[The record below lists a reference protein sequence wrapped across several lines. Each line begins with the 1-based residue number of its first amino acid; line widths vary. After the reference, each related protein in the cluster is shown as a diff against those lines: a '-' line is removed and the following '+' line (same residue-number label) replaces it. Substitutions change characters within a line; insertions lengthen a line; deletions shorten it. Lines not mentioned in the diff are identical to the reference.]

1 MLQITNLTYDA
12 YGRRF
17 FDGATL
23 TLTPGTKAG
32 LVGLNGVGKSTLFK
46 LILGHAQ
53 PGGGEITTP
62 KGWRVASVDQEIAA
76 SPQHLIEAV
85 LAIDTRRA
93 RLLADLETADP
104 IHQAEIH
111 HDLYA
116 IGADRAPS
124 RAAEILSGL
133 GFSTADLTRPISAFS
148 GGWRMRAALAG
159 ALLAEPDLLLLDE
172 PTNYL
177 DLEGALWLETR
188 LKRYPNAALMISHDR
203 DLLNESV
210 DAIVHV
216 AGQKLDLYT
225 GGYDDFERLRAEKAR
240 LNAANQVK
248 QEAERAHLQAFVD
261 RFRAKASKAA
271 QAQSRMKKLEK
282 LPPIAAN
289 IEDRVARFILPS
301 PKKQLAPPILRLDD
315 ASVGYGDT
323 VILRNMTIRLDPDD
337 RIGVLGV
344 NGAGKSTFAKLLAGA
359 LSERHGEQWR
369 DRRMTVAW
377 FHQHQIEAMDPE
389 DTPLEMMRRAR
400 PEDTESKRRSRLGS
414 FGMTVE
420 KVETK
425 VKDLSG
431 GERARLLLNMVAM
444 DGPHLLI
451 LDEPTNHLDIDSRR
465 ALLDALNDY
474 EGAVL
479 IITHD
484 RSLIEL
490 VADKLWLVNDGTVK
504 PYSGS
509 MEDYAKLVVER
520 AKTATREEAEATGKE
535 KAPTV
540 NSKDARKAAAAAR
553 QAIAPLKKK
562 ADDLERKIENVGN
575 QIKLLDLKLGDAEL
589 YVKNPGLA
597 VTYGKDKA
605 KLEESLVA
613 MEAEWMDAAEVYEA
627 AKLEA
632 GV

>member
-1 MLQITNLTYDA
+1 MLQITNLVFDA

-46 LILGHAQ
+46 LILGQYQA
-53 PGGGEITTP
+53 GGGEITTP
-62 KGWRVASVDQEIAA
+62 KGWRIASVDQEIAA
-76 SPQHLIEAV
+76 SGVHLIDAV
-85 LAIDTRRA
+85 LALDTRRA
-93 RLLADLETADP
+93 NLLKALETADP
-104 IHQAEIH
+104 MHQAEIH

-124 RAAEILSGL
+124 KAAEILSGL
-133 GFSTADLTRPISAFS
+133 GFSNADLTRPISDFS

-177 DLEGALWLETR
+177 DLEGALWLEAR
-188 LKRYPNAALMISHDR
+188 LQRYPNAALMISHDR
-203 DLLNESV
+203 DLLNEAV

-216 AGQKLDLYT
+216 VGQKLDYYS
-225 GGYDDFERLRAEKAR
+225 GNYDNFERMRAEKAR
-240 LNAANQVK
+240 LNAANRAK
-248 QEAERAHLQAFVD
+248 QEAEREHLQAFVD

-282 LPPIAAN
+282 LPPIAAT
-289 IEDRVARFILPS
+289 IEDRVAPFILPS
-301 PKKQLAPPILRLDD
+301 PEKKLSPPILRLED

-323 VILRNMTIRLDPDD
+323 VILRHMNIRLDPED

-359 LSERHGEQWR
+359 LTESHGTQWR

-389 DTPLEMMRRAR
+389 DTPLEMIRRAR
-400 PEDTESKRRSRLGS
+400 PDETESKRRARLGS

-444 DGPHLLI
+444 DRPHLLI

-504 PYSGS
+504 PYSGT
-509 MEDYAKLVVER
+509 MDDYAKLVIER
-520 AKTATREEAEATGKE
+520 AKTATREEASASAAAKPQG
-535 KAPTV
+535 V
-540 NSKDARKAAAAAR
+540 NSKEARKAAAAAR
-553 QAIAPLKKK
+553 SAIAPLKKK
-562 ADDLERKIENVGN
+562 ADDLEKQIETVSN
-575 QIKLLDLKLGDAEL
+575 QIKLLDLKLADPDI
-589 YVKNPGLA
+589 YVKRAAEA
-597 VTYGKDKA
+597 VAFGKDKA
-605 KLEESLVA
+605 RLEEKLVA
-613 MEAEWMDAAEVYEA
+613 LEGQWMEAAEVYEA
-627 AKLEA
+627 ARAEA

>member
-1 MLQITNLTYDA
+1 MLQINALVFDA

-17 FDGATL
+17 FDGANL
-23 TLTPGTKAG
+23 TLAPGVKAG

-46 LILGHAQ
+46 LILGHHQ
-53 PGGGEITTP
+53 PGGGEILMP

-76 SPQHLIEAV
+76 SPQHLIDAV
-85 LAIDTRRA
+85 LALDTRRA
-93 RLLADLETADP
+93 NLLKALETADP
-104 IHQAEIH
+104 MHQAEIH

-116 IGADRAPS
+116 IQADRAPS

-133 GFSTADLTRPISAFS
+133 GFSNADLTRSISDFS

-177 DLEGALWLETR
+177 DLEGALWLEAK

-203 DLLNESV
+203 DLLNEAV

-216 AGQKLDLYT
+216 TGQKLDYYS
-225 GGYDDFERLRAEKAR
+225 GNYDNFEQMRAEKAR
-240 LNAANQVK
+240 LNAANRAK
-248 QEAERAHLQAFVD
+248 QEAERAHLQGFID
-261 RFRAKASKAA
+261 RFGAKASKAT
-271 QAQSRMKKLEK
+271 QAQSRMKKLAK

-289 IEDRVARFILPS
+289 IEDRVAPFLLPS
-301 PKKQLAPPILRLDD
+301 PEKQLAPPVLRLEDVSIGYDD
-315 ASVGYGDT
+315 A
-323 VILRNMTIRLDPDD
+323 VILRNVNIRLDPDD
-337 RIGVLGV
+337 RSGVLGV

-359 LSERHGEQWR
+359 LSEKHGVQWR

-389 DTPLEMMRRAR
+389 DTPLEMMRRVR
-400 PEDTESKRRSRLGS
+400 PEETESKRRARLGS

-484 RSLIEL
+484 RSLVEL
-490 VADKLWLVNDGTVK
+490 VADRLWLVDQGTVK
-504 PYSGS
+504 TFTGS
-509 MEDYAKLVVER
+509 MDDYAKLVIER
-520 AKTATREEAEATGKE
+520 AKTATREETAANA
-535 KAPTV
+535 APKQANV
-540 NSKDARKAAAAAR
+540 NSKEARKAAAAAR

-562 ADDLERKIENVGN
+562 ADDLERKIETTGN
-575 QIKLLDLKLGDAEL
+575 QIKLIDHKLADPDIYTKDKDG
-589 YVKNPGLA
+589 A
-597 VTYGKDKA
+597 VSLGKDKV
-605 KLEESLVA
+605 KLESDLVRLESEW
-613 MEAEWMDAAEVYEA
+613 MEAAEAYENA
-627 AKLEA
+627 RIES

>member
-1 MLQITNLTYDA
+1 MLQINGLVFDA

-17 FDGATL
+17 FDGASL
-23 TLTPGTKAG
+23 TLPPGTKAG

-46 LILGHAQ
+46 LILGHYQ
-53 PGGGEITTP
+53 PGGGEIVMP
-62 KGWRVASVDQEIAA
+62 KAWRVASVDQEIAA
-76 SPQHLIEAV
+76 SPQHLIDAV
-85 LAIDTRRA
+85 LALDTRRES
-93 RLLADLETADP
+93 LLKALETADP
-104 IHQAEIH
+104 MQQAEIH
-111 HDLYA
+111 NDLYA
-116 IGADRAPS
+116 IQADRAPS

-133 GFSTADLTRPISAFS
+133 GFSNADLTRPISDFS

-177 DLEGALWLETR
+177 DLEGALWLEAR

-216 AGQKLDLYT
+216 IGQRLDYYA
-225 GGYDDFERLRAEKAR
+225 GGYDNFETMRAEKAR
-240 LNAANQVK
+240 LNAANRAK
-248 QEAERAHLQAFVD
+248 QEAERAHLQSFVD

-282 LPPIAAN
+282 LPPISAT
-289 IEDRVARFILPS
+289 IEDRVAPFTLPS
-301 PKKQLAPPILRLDD
+301 PEKQLAPPILRLDD
-315 ASVGYGDT
+315 VSIGYDDT
-323 VILRNMTIRLDPDD
+323 VILRNVNIRLDPDD

-359 LSERHGEQWR
+359 LTEKHGEQWR
-369 DRRMTVAW
+369 DRRMSVAW

-389 DTPLEMMRRAR
+389 DTPLEMIRRAR
-400 PEDTESKRRSRLGS
+400 PNETEARRRARLGS

-490 VADKLWLVNDGTVK
+490 VADRLWLVDQGTVK
-504 PYSGS
+504 PFTGS
-509 MEDYAKLVVER
+509 MDDYAKLVIER
-520 AKTATREEAEATGKE
+520 AKTATREEAAANAAVKP
-535 KAPTV
+535 ANI

-562 ADDLERKIENVGN
+562 ADDLERKIEATSN
-575 QIKLLDLKLGDAEL
+575 QIKLIDHRLADPDLYTKD
-589 YVKNPGLA
+589 KDKA
-597 VTYGKDKA
+597 VSLGKDKA
-605 KLEESLVA
+605 KLEADLIQF
-613 MEAEWMDAAEVYEA
+613 EAEWMEAAEAYENA
-627 AKLEA
+627 RLEA

>member
-17 FDGATL
+17 FDGASL

-32 LVGLNGVGKSTLFK
+32 LVGLNGVGKSTLFG
-46 LILGHAQ
+46 LILGKSQ

-76 SPQHLIEAV
+76 SPQHLIDAV

-93 RLLADLETADP
+93 NLLKALETADP
-104 IHQAEIH
+104 MQQAEIH

-133 GFSTADLTRPISAFS
+133 GFSNADLTRPISDFS

-177 DLEGALWLETR
+177 DLEGALWLEAK

-216 AGQKLDLYT
+216 VGQRLDYYS
-225 GGYDDFERLRAEKAR
+225 GNYDNFERMRAEKAR
-240 LNAANQVK
+240 LNAANAAK

-261 RFRAKASKAA
+261 RFRAKASKAS

-289 IEDRVARFILPS
+289 IQDRVAPFRLPS
-301 PKKQLAPPILRLDD
+301 PEKELAPPILRLDD

-323 VILRNMTIRLDPDD
+323 VILRNINIRLDPDD

-359 LSERHGEQWR
+359 LSEMHGTQWR

-389 DTPLEMMRRAR
+389 DTPLEMMRRAL
-400 PEDTESKRRSRLGS
+400 PDDTESKRRGRLGS

-484 RSLIEL
+484 RSLVEL

-504 PYSGS
+504 TYTGT
-509 MEDYAKLVVER
+509 MDDYAKLVVER
-520 AKTATREEAEATGKE
+520 AKTATREEAQAAAKDKPASVNTKE
-535 KAPTV
+535 
-540 NSKDARKAAAAAR
+540 ARKAAAAAR
-553 QAIAPLKKK
+553 NAIAPLKKK
-562 ADDLERKIENVGN
+562 ADDLERQIETLGNKIKM
-575 QIKLLDLKLGDAEL
+575 IDLKLSDPDI
-589 YVKNPGLA
+589 YVKAATEA
-597 VTYGKDKA
+597 VKLGKEKA
-605 KLEESLVA
+605 KLEDDLVKLEGDW
-613 MEAEWMDAAEVYEA
+613 MEAAEVYET
-627 AKLEA
+627 AKTEA
-632 GV
+632 GL

>member
-17 FDGATL
+17 FDGASL

-32 LVGLNGVGKSTLFK
+32 LVGLNGVGKSTLFG
-46 LILGHAQ
+46 LILGKSQ

-76 SPQHLIEAV
+76 SPQHLIDAV

-93 RLLADLETADP
+93 SLLKALETADP
-104 IHQAEIH
+104 MQQAEIH

-133 GFSTADLTRPISAFS
+133 GFSNADLTRPISDFS

-177 DLEGALWLETR
+177 DLEGALWLEAK

-216 AGQKLDLYT
+216 VGQRLDYYS
-225 GGYDDFERLRAEKAR
+225 GNYDTFERMRAEKAR
-240 LNAANQVK
+240 LNAANAAK

-261 RFRAKASKAA
+261 RFRAKASKAS

-289 IEDRVARFILPS
+289 IQDRVAPFRLPS
-301 PKKQLAPPILRLDD
+301 PEKELSPPILRLDD

-323 VILRNMTIRLDPDD
+323 VILRNINIRLDPDD

-359 LSERHGEQWR
+359 LTEMHGTQWR

-400 PEDTESKRRSRLGS
+400 PDETESKRRGRLGS

-484 RSLIEL
+484 RSLVEL

-504 PYSGS
+504 TYTGT
-509 MEDYAKLVVER
+509 MDDYAKLVVER
-520 AKTATREEAEATGKE
+520 AKTATREEAQAAAKDKPASVNTKE
-535 KAPTV
+535 
-540 NSKDARKAAAAAR
+540 ARKAAAAAR
-553 QAIAPLKKK
+553 NAIAPLKKK
-562 ADDLERKIENVGN
+562 ADDLERQIETLGNKIKM
-575 QIKLLDLKLGDAEL
+575 IDLKLSDPDI
-589 YVKNPGLA
+589 YVKAPAEA
-597 VTYGKDKA
+597 VRLGKEKA
-605 KLEESLVA
+605 KLEDDLVK
-613 MEAEWMDAAEVYEA
+613 MEGDWMDAAEVYET
-627 AKLEA
+627 AKTEA
-632 GV
+632 GL

>member
-17 FDGATL
+17 FDGASL

-32 LVGLNGVGKSTLFK
+32 LVGLNGVGKSTLFG
-46 LILGHAQ
+46 LILGKSQ

-76 SPQHLIEAV
+76 SPQHLIDAV

-93 RLLADLETADP
+93 NLLKALETADP
-104 IHQAEIH
+104 MQQAEIH

-133 GFSTADLTRPISAFS
+133 GFSNADLTRPISDFS

-177 DLEGALWLETR
+177 DLEGALWLESK

-216 AGQKLDLYT
+216 VGQRLDYYS
-225 GGYDDFERLRAEKAR
+225 GNYDNFERMRAEKAR
-240 LNAANQVK
+240 LNAANAAK

-261 RFRAKASKAA
+261 RFRAKASKAS

-289 IEDRVARFILPS
+289 IQDRVAPFRLPS
-301 PKKQLAPPILRLDD
+301 PEKELAPPILRLDD

-323 VILRNMTIRLDPDD
+323 VILRNINIRLDPDD

-359 LSERHGEQWR
+359 LIEMHGTQWR

-400 PEDTESKRRSRLGS
+400 PDETESKRRGRLGS

-484 RSLIEL
+484 RSLVEL

-504 PYSGS
+504 TYTGS
-509 MEDYAKLVVER
+509 MDDYAKLVVER
-520 AKTATREEAEATGKE
+520 AKTATREEAQAAAKDKPASVNTKE
-535 KAPTV
+535 
-540 NSKDARKAAAAAR
+540 ARKAAAAAR
-553 QAIAPLKKK
+553 NAIAPLKKK
-562 ADDLERKIENVGN
+562 ADDLERQIETLGNKIKM
-575 QIKLLDLKLGDAEL
+575 IDLKLSDPDI
-589 YVKNPGLA
+589 YVKAPTEA
-597 VTYGKDKA
+597 VNLGKEKA
-605 KLEESLVA
+605 KLEDDLLKMEGEW
-613 MEAEWMDAAEVYEA
+613 MEAAEIYET
-627 AKLEA
+627 AKTEA
-632 GV
+632 GL

>member
-1 MLQITNLTYDA
+1 MLQINNLTYDA

-17 FDGATL
+17 FDSANL
-23 TLTPGTKAG
+23 ALPPGTKAG

-46 LILGHAQ
+46 LILGRAQ

-62 KGWRVASVDQEIAA
+62 KAWRVASVDQEIAA
-76 SPQHLIEAV
+76 SPQHLIDAV
-85 LAIDTRRA
+85 LEIDTRRA
-93 RLLADLETADP
+93 GLLKALETADP
-104 IHQAEIH
+104 MQQAEIH

-116 IGADRAPS
+116 IGADRAPAK
-124 RAAEILSGL
+124 AAEILSGL
-133 GFSTADLTRPISAFS
+133 GFSNADLTRPISDFS

-177 DLEGALWLETR
+177 DLEGALWLESK

-216 AGQKLDLYT
+216 VGQKLDFYS
-225 GGYDDFERLRAEKAR
+225 GNYDNFERMRAEKAR
-240 LNAANQVK
+240 LNAANAAK

-261 RFRAKASKAA
+261 RFRAKASKAS

-289 IEDRVARFILPS
+289 IQDRVAPFQLPS
-301 PKKQLAPPILRLDD
+301 PEKELAPPILRLDD

-323 VILRNMTIRLDPDD
+323 VILRHINIRLDPDD

-359 LSERHGEQWR
+359 LTESHGTQWR
-369 DRRMTVAW
+369 DRRMNVAW

-400 PEDTESKRRSRLGS
+400 PDETESKRRGRLGG

-484 RSLIEL
+484 RSLVEL
-490 VADKLWLVNDGTVK
+490 VADKLWLVDQGTVK
-504 PYSGS
+504 TFTGS
-509 MEDYAKLVVER
+509 MEDYAKLVIER
-520 AKTATREEAEATGKE
+520 AKTATREDAQAAAKD
-535 KAPTV
+535 KPASV
-540 NSKDARKAAAAAR
+540 NSKEARKAAAAAR
-553 QAIAPLKKK
+553 NAIAPLKKK
-562 ADDLERKIENVGN
+562 ADDLEKQIETLGN
-575 QIKLLDLKLGDAEL
+575 KIKLIDLKLADANI
-589 YVKNPGLA
+589 YVKAPAEA
-597 VTYGKDKA
+597 VKLGKDKA
-605 KLEESLVA
+605 RLEDELVA
-613 MEAEWMDAAEVYEA
+613 MEAAWMEAAEIYEA
-627 AKLEA
+627 AKTEA
-632 GV
+632 GL